1 MTLSL
6 LARLYRFVRG
16 DGSLTLTVAILTVFL
31 FALYPMIEVG
41 AISPWTLD
49 VAFGLFMIAGA
60 TFLFEPRPLVRVFLA
75 LLVITVLVRIV
86 EYVAPSRPLA
96 TANASLVMLTSL
108 ALGALFIARVTRD
121 GRINIHRIVG
131 ACGTFLLLGLVF
143 AQAYK
148 LIARNLA
155 GEMGYIQEAEHHDL
169 YLQFC
174 AGLGINRDR
183 LLEHTPL
190 ASTIGAASTMG
201 YYCRNSFEEG
211 LGAFGLAVEM
221 EVPDRPN
228 GAQIIYEGLKRHYQI
243 DSHAM
248 EFWAVHVQAE
258 EEHGEN
264 AEKALRLCGQTREQ
278 QARIRRAF
286 RFSVLAHS
294 AMTEGFDRFL

>member
-1 MTLSL
+1 MSLVSDRTLS
-6 LARLYRFVRG
+6 AREFLDECLTFKRENPAQSRFLR
-16 DGSLTLTVAILTVFL
+16 
-31 FALYPMIEVG
+31 
-41 AISPWTLD
+41 
-49 VAFGLFMIAGA
+49 
-60 TFLFEPRPLVRVFLA
+60 
-75 LLVITVLVRIV
+75 
-86 EYVAPSRPLA
+86 
-96 TANASLVMLTSL
+96 
-108 ALGALFIARVTRD
+108 
-121 GRINIHRIVG
+121 
-131 ACGTFLLLGLVF
+131 GLVLGKLDDTQLKRWAKDF
-143 AQAYK
+143 YYYVEPAIPTIASWLSMAPTLPDREAYK

-155 GEMGYIQEAEHHDL
+155 GEMGYIKEAEHHDL

-174 AGLGINRDR
+174 ACLDISRDD

-286 RFSVLAHS
+286 RFSVLAHA
-294 AMTEGFDRFL
+294 AMSEGYDRFLDTPR